1 MFALSRERLPA
12 PTPQLAR
19 PSRALLDLWAAHR
32 ELSLLEWLE
41 LKQAM
46 TTSVGWVA
54 LALLGGLSAWLAL
67 NAALLIG
74 LRDHPLR
81 AAIALVAL
89 NLLLAAVAGW
99 RASRILG
106 RPFFALTKVEVA
118 RDVRTLVE
126 GVA

>member
-54 LALLGGLSAWLAL
+54 LALLGGLSA
-67 NAALLIG
+67 
-74 LRDHPLR
+74 
-81 AAIALVAL
+81 LVAL

-99 RASRILG
+99 GASRILG